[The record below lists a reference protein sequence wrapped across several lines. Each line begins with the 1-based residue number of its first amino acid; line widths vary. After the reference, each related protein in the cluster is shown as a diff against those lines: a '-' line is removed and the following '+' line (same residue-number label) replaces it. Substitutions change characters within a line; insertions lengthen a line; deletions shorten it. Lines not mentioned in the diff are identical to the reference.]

1 MIPPLQETQMIVE
14 TTLLISAVVIVGV
27 GAILKTIKWRR
38 DVLSHIA
45 PSD

>member
-1 MIPPLQETQMIVE
+1 MIIETA
-14 TTLLISAVVIVGV
+14 LLISVVAIV

-45 PSD
+45 HSD

>member
-1 MIPPLQETQMIVE
+1 MIIETA
-14 TTLLISAVVIVGV
+14 LLISAVVIV

-45 PSD
+45 HSD

>member
-1 MIPPLQETQMIVE
+1 MIIETA
-14 TTLLISAVVIVGV
+14 LFISAVVIVIV

-45 PSD
+45 FSD

>member
-1 MIPPLQETQMIVE
+1 MIFETALFIF
-14 TTLLISAVVIVGV
+14 VIAIV

-45 PSD
+45 HSD

>member
-1 MIPPLQETQMIVE
+1 MIPPIAGGKNDFRNRFIHFV
-14 TTLLISAVVIVGV
+14 IAIVG
-27 GAILKTIKWRR
+27 GILKAIKWRR

>member
-1 MIPPLQETQMIVE
+1 MIIE
-14 TTLLISAVVIVGV
+14 TTLLISALVIAGV

-45 PSD
+45 HSD

>member
-1 MIPPLQETQMIVE
+1 MIIETA
-14 TTLLISAVVIVGV
+14 LFISAVVIVGV

-45 PSD
+45 HSD